1 MRPMEAQPEVGVPEE
16 LGLEQRRSPRVDI
29 FREIACEADGVACRS
44 QVADLSVGGMFI
56 DLARPPFRGGTR
68 LRVCFT
74 IHDGEPPILASAVVH
89 YVQDGIGMGIR
100 FEDLW
105 PADRERIAAFVAD
118 APRRQGMAPPV
129 RKSARV
135 WVQVPVR
142 LRGTRSDGPAFEEHA
157 RIVTLS
163 KHGACLESGQPIEV
177 GTKLAIETP
186 RGRAFRGNVV
196 WVGSEA
202 SRSVGQ
208 VGIQCRGLAQELGFQ
223 FP

>member
-1 MRPMEAQPEVGVPEE
+1 MEAQPTVASAGP
-16 LGLEQRRSPRVDI
+16 EQRRHPRVDI

-56 DLARPPFRGGTR
+56 DLPRPPFKRGTR

-74 IHDGEPPILASAVVH
+74 VQDGEAPVLVSAIVN

-100 FEDLW
+100 FVEFAPTDQ
-105 PADRERIAAFVAD
+105 ERIAAFVDEAL
-118 APRRQGMAPPV
+118 RRKGTAPPV

-142 LRGTRSDGPAFEEHA
+142 LRGTNLDGPAFEEA
-157 RIVTLS
+157 TRIVTLS
-163 KHGACLESGQPIEV
+163 KHGACLESSQPLAI
-177 GTKLAIETP
+177 GAKLLIETP
-186 RGRAFRGNVV
+186 RGREFKGSVV
-196 WVGSEA
+196 WVGSA
-202 SRSVGQ
+202 TSRSEGQ